1 MPVVPRLC
9 MALRMQRP
17 RVILGHQRIGQS
29 AHAPRLPNMN
39 NMRTYGNSPFTVAVI
54 HGGPGAPGELAP
66 VARALAK
73 NHGVLEPLQTASTLQ
88 GQIVELKTIL
98 KQNGHLPVVLIGHS
112 WGAMLSFV
120 LAAQSPSVVKKL
132 ILVSSGVF
140 EEKYAE
146 RITGTR
152 LSRLTE
158 EEVNTVYSLSTAL
171 DDPNVTEKDRLFG
184 ELGSLV
190 SKADSFDPLP
200 CENEIIECQYDIYR
214 SVWRDAQE
222 LRSSGELLAL
232 GRRIRSPVVAIHGDY
247 DPHPAAGVRVP
258 LSAVLKDL
266 TFILVEKCGHR
277 PWIERAAK
285 DWFYAILE
293 QELG

>member
-1 MPVVPRLC
+1 
-9 MALRMQRP
+9 
-17 RVILGHQRIGQS
+17 
-29 AHAPRLPNMN
+29 MN
-39 NMRTYGNSPFTVAVI
+39 NVRTYGNAPFDVAVV

-66 VARALAK
+66 VARQLAK
-73 NHGVLEPLQTASTLQ
+73 NHGVLEPLQTASTLH
-88 GQIVELKTIL
+88 GQVVELETIL
-98 KQNGHLPVVLIGHS
+98 KHNDHLPVALIGHS

-120 LAAQSPSVVKKL
+120 LAAQSPPLVRKL
-132 ILVSSGVF
+132 ILISSGAF

-171 DDPNVTEKDRLFG
+171 DDPNATDKNRLFA
-184 ELGSLV
+184 ELGSLL
-190 SKADSFDPLP
+190 SRADSLDPLP

-222 LRSSGELLAL
+222 LRSGGALLAL
-232 GRRIRSPVVAIHGDY
+232 GRRIQCPVVAIHGDY
-247 DPHPAAGVRVP
+247 DPHPAAGIRVP
-258 LSAVLKDL
+258 LSAVLKDF
-266 TFILVEKCGHR
+266 TFILVEKCGHS

-285 DWFYAILE
+285 DRFYSILE
-293 QELG
+293 QELS